1 MPDRQ
6 LAVFPAYRDN
16 PYLNLM
22 LLAPRARGWHVLE
35 SLRLEVLEQ
44 HLGRLGTG
52 DVFHMHWTAPI
63 VQRTDDDLDT
73 ARTRL
78 DRFRTAVDAARGRG
92 ASLVWTV
99 HNVLPHDARHLE
111 LEVELNR
118 YLAEVA
124 DAVHVMNVA
133 TVAAVAPHYSLDPAR
148 VVHIPH
154 PSYQGVYPG
163 STTRDDARAS
173 FGLGPD
179 DHAVLAF
186 GQMRPYKGLDV
197 LVDAVRRLPAD
208 QRPVLLL
215 AGRTSED
222 DRAEIDRLL
231 GDDLRAVREHDHVDD
246 VDVQRWFR
254 AADTAVFPYRR
265 VLNSGSLHLAA
276 SFGVPA
282 VLPDEAH
289 LRAEFGD
296 EGWIR
301 WFDTGDA
308 AGSLAGVL
316 GAVGDGAVGDGAV
329 GDGWRAGAVRS
340 ATEFSRRLAPFARSR
355 QYAELLDAV
364 SAEASATASHR

>member
-1 MPDRQ
+1 MPDRS
-6 LAVFPAYRDN
+6 LVVFPAYRDN

-22 LLAPRARGWHVLE
+22 LLAPRARGWNVVE
-35 SLRLEVLEQ
+35 SLRLEHLEQ
-44 HLGRLGTG
+44 HLGHLGSG

-63 VQRTDDDLDT
+63 VQRDDDDLDE
-73 ARTRL
+73 ARARL
-78 DRFRTAVDAARGRG
+78 DRFRTAVDAARARG
-92 ASLVWTV
+92 ARLVWTI

-111 LEVELNR
+111 LELELNR

-124 DAVHVMNVA
+124 DAVHVMNIA
-133 TVAAVAPHYSLDPAR
+133 TAAAVSPYYSLDPAR

-154 PSYQGVYPG
+154 LSYQGVYP
-163 STTRDDARAS
+163 SSMTREDARAS

-179 DHAVLAF
+179 EHAVLAF

-197 LVDAVRRLPAD
+197 LVDAVRRIPSD
-208 QRPVLLL
+208 ERPVLLL
-215 AGRTSED
+215 AGRTSDE
-222 DRAEIDRLL
+222 DRASIDALL
-231 GDDLRAVREHDHVDD
+231 GDDVRAVREHDHVSD

-276 SFGVPA
+276 SFGVPS

-296 EGWIR
+296 EAWIR

-308 AGSLAGVL
+308 VESLAALLRGPAGSAE
-316 GAVGDGAVGDGAV
+316 GAD
-329 GDGWRAGAVRS
+329 
-340 ATEFSRRLAPFARSR
+340 EFSRRLAPFARSR
-355 QYAELLDAV
+355 RYAELLDEVSAAV
-364 SAEASATASHR
+364 SAQR